1 MSVTPSP
8 IGGFAAQFFDNNGVI
23 LSGGKIYTYA
33 AGTTTPQATYTSALG
48 ITPHSNP
55 IILDSAGRVPGGEI
69 WLTDGLVYKFKIET
83 STGVLIGTYDNITGV
98 NSNFVNYT
106 VQEEVQTAT
115 AGQTVFNLSTI
126 NYTPGTNSLSVYI
139 DGVNQYVGDSY
150 LETDSNTVTFTAG
163 LHVGAEVK
171 FTTAV
176 QVTTG
181 TMDAGD
187 VGYNP
192 PFTGG
197 APTTVEAKLS
207 EYVSV
212 KDFGAVGDGVADDTV
227 AIQEALNASACVY
240 APAGT
245 YLTSAALTVPA
256 NTLFY
261 GEGTIKA
268 KASYVPSFMLLA
280 AAGSTVRG
288 LSFDGTNM
296 PVPTVAWTGAGVGTA
311 RAPIG
316 SAIFVNGASGSEVAG
331 VTLDGLTFANFP
343 SGPVCAFY
351 ADGLQII
358 DCKADTVQTYTGAE
372 TNGVYHVNYGAAP
385 SIVNSSIDGFN
396 WKGFY
401 FAYTTQGT
409 MVNCSA
415 IGGVAGHSAHYVT
428 YGSGNTLSACSQTGG
443 FGFKC
448 TNSEDVIVDA
458 YVSLNSSNSGL
469 YAYCSKNVVFSNCLV
484 KQPAGR
490 GVLITADSSFGPCQN
505 ILVTGC
511 EVIYKTIAA
520 GVNQA
525 GVYIEGDATNGV
537 EDVTITGCKFWQPFF
552 GVQVAAAASSTIAK
566 MNIIGCT
573 FYRPVQYGI
582 LGYVKSAVIS
592 NCNFDL
598 NTAFP
603 AGYLQAQT
611 SVAGD
616 DIVVVGNRSL
626 TSSGSGVHWDIATG
640 ASAGSLVFDSLLFAN
655 NLGNGGNEFIKIA
668 GNNATTDAVNNIT
681 LTGNVGVDLAAA
693 NPVLITANATTT
705 TNCTTLTGNV
715 LSSGSLRKNIR
726 VVNSVNVTNKVDSGN
741 NVNAVTYA

>member
-1 MSVTPSP
+1 LDDGYLYIGDQNDDPETNPIQVFWDSALTIPATQPIRTNSGYAWRNGSPGLLYTSGPFSITIRNKRNEFVLYSPLGYGFDPASVSASVVKNDFVGDGVDTTFTLSATPSTVLATNAFINGVYQEKDSYSLFGNVITFSVAP
-8 IGGFAAQFFDNNGVI
+8 PLGSSIEIMTNETGVINSGNATAISYTAGFAGATAQ
-23 LSGGKIYTYA
+23 
-33 AGTTTPQATYTSALG
+33 
-48 ITPHSNP
+48 
-55 IILDSAGRVPGGEI
+55 
-69 WLTDGLVYKFKIET
+69 
-83 STGVLIGTYDNITGV
+83 
-98 NSNFVNYT
+98 T
-106 VQEEVQTAT
+106 VQT
-115 AGQTVFNLSTI
+115 
-126 NYTPGTNSLSVYI
+126 
-139 DGVNQYVGDSY
+139 
-150 LETDSNTVTFTAG
+150 
-163 LHVGAEVK
+163 
-171 FTTAV
+171 
-176 QVTTG
+176 
-181 TMDAGD
+181 
-187 VGYNP
+187 
-192 PFTGG
+192 
-197 APTTVEAKLS
+197 KLQQ
-207 EYVSV
+207 YVSV
-212 KDFGAVGDGVADDTV
+212 KDFGAIGNGVADDT
-227 AIQEALNASACVY
+227 AAFQAALLASTCVY
-240 APAGT
+240 VPPGD
-245 YLTSAALTVPA
+245 YIINAALSVAA
-256 NTLFY
+256 NGLLY
-261 GEGTIKA
+261 GEGTIRA
-268 KASYVPSFMLLA
+268 KSGFTSSFMLLA

-296 PVPTVAWTGAGVGTA
+296 PVPTVAWTGAGIGTA

-331 VTLDGLTFANFP
+331 ITLDGLTFANFP

-537 EDVTITGCKFWQPFF
+537 EDVTIIGCKFWQPFF

-566 MNIIGCT
+566 LNIIGCT

-616 DIVVVGNRSL
+616 DIVVVNNRSL

-715 LSSGSLRKNIR
+715 LSGGSLRKNIR